1 MTKYITAICCVIII
15 FEILSALIPEGE
27 IKKYCLCAARLVVL
41 FVIIAPLVS
50 FFSQNFTVNSDI
62 FSSRESYTQSETGDI
77 YKNYIEEMYERN
89 GYFGQ

>member
-1 MTKYITAICCVIII
+1 MAEYITSICCAIII

-41 FVIIAPLVS
+41 FIITAPLIG
-50 FFSQNFTVNSDI
+50 FIGENFTVNSDI
-62 FSSRESYTQSETGDI
+62 FSFEESYTQSENTDI
-77 YKNYIEEMYERN
+77 YKDYIEDMYERN